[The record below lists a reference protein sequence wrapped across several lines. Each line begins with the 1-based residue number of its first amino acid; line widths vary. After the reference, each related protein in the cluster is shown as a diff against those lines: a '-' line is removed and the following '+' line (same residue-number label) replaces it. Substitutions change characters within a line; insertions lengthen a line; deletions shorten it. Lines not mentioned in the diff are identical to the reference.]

1 MKIKKSPKA
10 TLENYNKLFMQLGLV
25 LALLVVHLAIE
36 YKTYD
41 RVITQLGDNMMAA
54 VEEEDI
60 PLTQRIETAPPPPAP
75 PPTIP
80 DKIEVVKD
88 DKKIIETQLKSTE
101 SDEKVAIKVREIV
114 EVREDEDVVEDV
126 PFAIIEDVPVFPGC
140 TGTKEQKREC
150 LSDKISQHVN
160 RKFNAD
166 LAQELGLSPG
176 KKRIFVMFKIDKN
189 GDVVDIEARA
199 PHVRLEK
206 EAIRVIE
213 SLPKMQ
219 PGKQR
224 GRAVGVKY
232 SLPITFNVE

>member
-114 EVREDEDVVEDV
+114 EVKEDEEVVEDV

-140 TGTKEQKREC
+140 TGSKEQKREC
-150 LSDKISQHVN
+150 LSEKISQHVN
-160 RKFNAD
+160 KKFNAD

-189 GDVVDIEARA
+189 GDVVEIEARA

-224 GRAVGVKY
+224 GRPVGVKY

>member
-114 EVREDEDVVEDV
+114 EVKEDEEVVEDV

-150 LSDKISQHVN
+150 LSEKISQHVN
-160 RKFNAD
+160 KKFNAD

-189 GDVVDIEARA
+189 GDVVEIEARA

-224 GRAVGVKY
+224 GRPVGVKY

>member
-54 VEEEDI
+54 IEEEEI

-75 PPTIP
+75 PPSIP

-88 DKKIIETQLKSTE
+88 DKKVIETKLESTE
-101 SDEKVAIKVREIV
+101 SNEKVAIKVREIV
-114 EVREDEDVVEDV
+114 EVKEEEDVVEDV

-140 TGTKEQKREC
+140 TGSKEQKREC

-160 RKFNAD
+160 KKFNAD

-189 GDVVDIEARA
+189 GDVTDIEARA

-206 EAIRVIE
+206 EAMRVIE

-224 GRAVGVKY
+224 GRPVGVKY

>member
-114 EVREDEDVVEDV
+114 EVVEDEEVVEDV

-150 LSDKISQHVN
+150 LSEKISQHVN
-160 RKFNAD
+160 KKFNAD

-189 GDVVDIEARA
+189 GDVVEIEARA

-224 GRAVGVKY
+224 GRPVGVKY

>member
-54 VEEEDI
+54 IEEEDI
-60 PLTQRIETAPPPPAP
+60 PLTQRVETAPPPPAP
-75 PPTIP
+75 PPSIP

-88 DKKIIETQLKSTE
+88 DKKVIETKLESTE
-101 SDEKVAIKVREIV
+101 SNEKVAIKVREIV
-114 EVREDEDVVEDV
+114 EIKEEEDVVEDV

-140 TGTKEQKREC
+140 TGSKEQKREC

-189 GDVVDIEARA
+189 GDVTDIEARA

-224 GRAVGVKY
+224 GRPVGVKY

>member
-60 PLTQRIETAPPPPAP
+60 PLTQRIETAPPPAAP
-75 PPTIP
+75 PSSIP

-88 DKKIIETQLKSTE
+88 DKRIVETQLKSTE

-114 EVREDEDVVEDV
+114 EVKEDEDVVEDV

-160 RKFNAD
+160 KKFNAD
-166 LAQELGLSPG
+166 LAQELGLTPG

-206 EAIRVIE
+206 EAISVIS

>member
-75 PPTIP
+75 PPSIP
-80 DKIEVVKD
+80 DKIEIKKD
-88 DKKIIETQLKSTE
+88 DEKIIETKLKSTE
-101 SDEKVAIKVREIV
+101 SDEKVAVKVREIV
-114 EVREDEDVVEDV
+114 EVKEEEDVVEDV

-140 TGTKEQKREC
+140 TGTKEQKRDC
-150 LSDKISQHVN
+150 LNDKINQHVGK
-160 RKFNAD
+160 KFNAE

-176 KKRIFVMFKIDKN
+176 KKRISVMFTINKN
-189 GDVVDIEARA
+189 GDIVDIQARA

-224 GRAVGVKY
+224 GRPVGVKY

>member
-41 RVITQLGDNMMAA
+41 RVITQLGENMMGEI
-54 VEEEDI
+54 EEEDI

-114 EVREDEDVVEDV
+114 EIREDEDVVEDV

>member
-41 RVITQLGDNMMAA
+41 RVITQLGENMM
-54 VEEEDI
+54 VEIEEEDI

-75 PPTIP
+75 PPSIP

-88 DKKIIETQLKSTE
+88 DKKIIETKLESTE
-101 SDEKVAIKVREIV
+101 SNEKVAIKVREIV
-114 EVREDEDVVEDV
+114 EVKEDEDVVEDV

-150 LSDKISQHVN
+150 LSDNISQHVN
-160 RKFNAD
+160 KKFNAD

-224 GRAVGVKY
+224 GRPVGVKY

>member
-41 RVITQLGDNMMAA
+41 RVITQLGENMMGA

-75 PPTIP
+75 PPSIP

-88 DKKIIETQLKSTE
+88 DKKIIETKLESTE
-101 SDEKVAIKVREIV
+101 SNEKVAIKVREIV
-114 EVREDEDVVEDV
+114 EVKEDEDVVEDV

-224 GRAVGVKY
+224 GRPVGVKY

>member
-41 RVITQLGDNMMAA
+41 RVITQLGDNMMGAI
-54 VEEEDI
+54 EEEDI

-114 EVREDEDVVEDV
+114 EVKEDEDVVEDV

-160 RKFNAD
+160 KKFNAD